1 MANPII
7 VPKKSTVSSKVPIT
21 SDLAL
26 GEIAIN
32 HADKKLYARHPITG
46 AVQEIGNLTAHS
58 HDQLISIDSTA
69 DLELQNNG
77 SVIITDGAIPTTLAL
92 SSTSARTI
100 TLPDKT
106 GIVALLDDISGGG
119 GGGGVTVS
127 STAPVSPSEG
137 DLWLDSDTF
146 ELFVYYDNAWVELI
160 DTAHTHTFPI
170 EIGLAASDETTAL
183 TTGAAKVTFRAP
195 CAMTLTAVRA
205 SVTTAPVG
213 STIIVDINE
222 NGTSILSTKLSI
234 DASEKTST
242 TAATAAVISDSSI
255 ADDAEITIDIDQ
267 VGSTTAGKGLKVWL
281 IGTR

>member
-46 AVQEIGNLTAHS
+46 AVQEIGSLTAHS

-92 SSTSARTI
+92 SSTTARTI
-100 TLPDKT
+100 TFPDKT
-106 GIVALLDDISGGG
+106 GTVALLDDVG

-127 STAPVSPSEG
+127 STVPSSPSEG

-146 ELFVYYDNAWVELI
+146 ELFVYYDNAWVELNI
-160 DTAHTHTFPI
+160 DTGHTHTSPI
-170 EIGLAASDETTAL
+170 EIGLAVSDETTAL
-183 TTGAAKVTFRAP
+183 TTGTAKVTFRAP

-205 SVTTAPVG
+205 SVTTVPVG

-222 NGTSILSTKLSI
+222 GGNSILSTKLSI
-234 DASEKTST
+234 DASEKSST
-242 TAATAAVISDSSI
+242 TAASAAVISDSSI

-267 VGSTTAGKGLKVWL
+267 VGSTTAGAGLKVWL
-281 IGTR
+281 IGTRS